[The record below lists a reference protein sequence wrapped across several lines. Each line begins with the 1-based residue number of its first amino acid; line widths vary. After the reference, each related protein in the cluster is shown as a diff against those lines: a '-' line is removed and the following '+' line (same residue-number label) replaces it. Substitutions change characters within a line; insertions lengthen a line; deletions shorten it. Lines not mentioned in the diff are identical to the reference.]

1 MDQSSVPHERHDP
14 HAEIDDL
21 GFGEML
27 AQFVEQVFG
36 CRLVIAG

>member
-14 HAEIDDL
+14 HAEVDDL

-27 AQFVEQVFG
+27 TQFVEQVLRCGF
-36 CRLVIAG
+36 VIAG